1 MLQAV
6 KMFVMNQ
13 DGIKILPVSSQ
24 PQGICYSLDTEL
36 IIYVITALIS
46 YLPILSQSITDTCQL
61 VCQIVM
67 NSEVVTFYFYQES
80 RLL

>member
-1 MLQAV
+1 MLRAV

-13 DGIKILPVSSQ
+13 DGIKILSLCH
-24 PQGICYSLDTEL
+24 PQAICCSLDTEL

>member
-13 DGIKILPVSSQ
+13 DGIKILSPTNLRASA
-24 PQGICYSLDTEL
+24 SLDTEL